1 MIAGRVGAAY
11 HVRPMDP
18 HRPDDPETSRD
29 SPPERDPDVPDH
41 ASRARV
47 GDELL
52 GRVLALVRH
61 LRTHCPWD
69 ARQTPRSLR
78 PYLLEEAH
86 ETADA
91 VLAGDDDELSGELGD
106 LLLNVAFQV
115 VLAEE
120 RGAFDGPAVV
130 RRLEAKMRER
140 HPHVYGDAEEAPD
153 WEQMKARER
162 ADADR
167 ERAAADRERGAVD
180 RERAEADRERGASG
194 QATDDEGPPPSPL
207 AGIPDAL
214 EPVSRSLRVQQRAAA
229 VGFDW
234 PDASGA
240 LDKLAEEI
248 EELRELARGRAGD
261 GGPEPSAADGAGA
274 PEAGG
279 PAGRHPGGT
288 VPDPEV
294 EEEVGDLLFAAVNVA
309 RLSGV
314 HPSTALARATRKF
327 EARFAELARRA
338 WERSVDLEEASLE
351 EMERL
356 WREVKG
362 NEDDAAPL

>member
-1 MIAGRVGAAY
+1 
-11 HVRPMDP
+11 MDP
-18 HRPDDPETSRD
+18 HRPDDPAPSPDDDTARD
-29 SPPERDPDVPDH
+29 DAPRDAPDH
-41 ASRARV
+41 AARARA

-61 LRTHCPWD
+61 LRTHCTWD

-130 RRLEAKMRER
+130 RRLEAKMRDR

-153 WEQMKARER
+153 WERLKA
-162 ADADR
+162 
-167 ERAAADRERGAVD
+167 
-180 RERAEADRERGASG
+180 RERAEADRERAVADRAKGAPG
-194 QATDDEGPPPSPL
+194 EAADEGGAPPSPL
-207 AGIPDAL
+207 AGIPDGL

-248 EELRELARGRAGD
+248 GELRELAAGRAT
-261 GGPEPSAADGAGA
+261 
-274 PEAGG
+274 
-279 PAGRHPGGT
+279 GGT

-314 HPSTALARATRKF
+314 HPSAALARATRKF
-327 EARFAELARRA
+327 EARFAELTRRA
-338 WERSVDLEEASLE
+338 GERSVDLGEASLE
-351 EMERL
+351 EMEAL
-356 WREVKG
+356 WREVKAD
-362 NEDDAAPL
+362 ED